1 MLSNIISS
9 LCSCIEQNEEKSAV
23 RINIENQ
30 QTNILKLQP
39 TTITESSNFSIKRIG
54 TIVTHGTHL
63 RMHFKF
69 ENSKTNLLRNQ
80 SCKNNLV
87 KIRTFQ
93 EEENKVKKKRL
104 QYKLRTENEYF
115 QDFQNKIDSL
125 ISESLN
131 IKSVSESDD
140 SAMSQ
145 K

>member
-23 RINIENQ
+23 RLNIENK
-30 QTNILKLQP
+30 QTNLLNLQP
-39 TTITESSNFSIKRIG
+39 TTITEISNFSMKRIG

-63 RMHFKF
+63 GMHFRF
-69 ENSKTNLLRNQ
+69 ENSKINVLKNQ

-93 EEENKVKKKRL
+93 EEENIVKKKRL
-104 QYKLRTENEYF
+104 QHKLRTENEYF
-115 QDFQNKIDSL
+115 QDFQKKVDSL
-125 ISESLN
+125 ISESLD

-140 SAMSQ
+140 SGMSQ

>member
-9 LCSCIEQNEEKSAV
+9 LCSCIEQNEEKSAE
-23 RINIENQ
+23 RLNIENK
-30 QTNILKLQP
+30 QTNLLNLQP
-39 TTITESSNFSIKRIG
+39 TTITEISNFSMKRIG

-63 RMHFKF
+63 GMHFRF
-69 ENSKTNLLRNQ
+69 ENSKINVLKNQ

-93 EEENKVKKKRL
+93 EEENIVKKKRL
-104 QYKLRTENEYF
+104 QHKLRTENEYF
-115 QDFQNKIDSL
+115 QDFQKKVDSL
-125 ISESLN
+125 ISESLD

-140 SAMSQ
+140 SGMSQ